1 MFFGEEDM
9 SVLTHNVW
17 PGYFGDDIAL
27 WNVVTGS
34 PRWNYNDLTSNLQTL
49 SDSDPLAITTMTFQ
63 DDIILLGGLDGYY
76 NDRNFYGYG
85 VHLWDIRTRHRIKTI
100 RVRSRFDESDI
111 YSMPGLLMAFDSQR
125 PILATSFGDSSVQF
139 HEVETGKRIG
149 EFTSEQEHVR
159 QIVMNPDQDLL
170 AILTDENVAIF
181 DLEMM
186 QIVASFSLLNII

>member
-1 MFFGEEDM
+1 
-9 SVLTHNVW
+9 
-17 PGYFGDDIAL
+17 
-27 WNVVTGS
+27 
-34 PRWNYNDLTSNLQTL
+34 
-49 SDSDPLAITTMTFQ
+49 
-63 DDIILLGGLDGYY
+63 
-76 NDRNFYGYG
+76 
-85 VHLWDIRTRHRIKTI
+85 
-100 RVRSRFDESDI
+100 
-111 YSMPGLLMAFDSQR
+111 MAFDSQR